1 MKKRKWV
8 EHMKRVSD
16 VILLH
21 PVVLFFFCFAAASL
35 AGSVW
40 MNGLSGQAQEE
51 MGALGQAWLGQSGY
65 SLKPEP
71 SLAVSV
77 MFQRCIQAAVLWLAG
92 MTSFGTAGLC
102 LGAAALGFSM
112 AAVLSA
118 LTMQAGFLAL
128 PLFILSLFPQW
139 LFYIPVLLVLFRWG
153 SSKEK
158 RTHGAAFLILLV
170 ITAAGA
176 LAESLLNP
184 AWMHLAGS
192 AAATFLG

>member
-1 MKKRKWV
+1 MGLTHETCFRYDPLSSGYAV
-8 EHMKRVSD
+8 
-16 VILLH
+16 
-21 PVVLFFFCFAAASL
+21 FFCFAAASL

-40 MNGLSGQAQEE
+40 MNGLPGQTQEE
-51 MGALGQAWLGQSGY
+51 MGVLGQAWLHQSGY
-65 SLKPEP
+65 SVKPEP
-71 SLAVSV
+71 AQAVPV

-102 LGAAALGFSM
+102 LGAAVLGFSM

-153 SSKEK
+153 SSTEK
-158 RTHGAAFLILLV
+158 RTHGAAFLILMAF
-170 ITAAGA
+170 TAAGA
-176 LAESLLNP
+176 LTETLLNP
-184 AWMHLAGS
+184 VWMELAGS
-192 AAATFLG
+192 VVAALSG